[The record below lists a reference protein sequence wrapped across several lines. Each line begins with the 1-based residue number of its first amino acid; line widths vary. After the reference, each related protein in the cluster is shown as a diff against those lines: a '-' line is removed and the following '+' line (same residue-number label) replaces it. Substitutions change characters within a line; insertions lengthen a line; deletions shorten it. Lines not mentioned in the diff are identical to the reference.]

1 MEFGVPKEVRD
12 LEMRVG
18 LTPAGVHDLT
28 QAGHTVYIER
38 GAGSGAGFK
47 DEMYRQNGA
56 QLVYSA
62 AEAYGRADV
71 VVKVTRPFATEHPLF
86 RDQQALLSFFHLA
99 VASPDLY
106 EVLVDRQ
113 ITAIAYEMIQD
124 ADGLYPVLQVQSEV
138 AGRLAPIIAGQLLT
152 QTAGGRGILL
162 SGIPGVPPAVV
173 VIVGAG
179 ILGINA
185 ARAFLGVGTQV
196 TVLDS
201 NIRRLQLLDE
211 LYAGRITTMLAN
223 EYNLQRSVTFADVL
237 VLCVRQP
244 DQRAPVIIT
253 REMVRQMR
261 SAAVLIDFA
270 IDQGGASETSRPTTL
285 RSQTYV
291 EEGIIHHCV
300 PNITALVARTSS
312 HALTN
317 AALPYLLAIGR
328 HGMPAVFRE
337 NHPLAR
343 GVNLFQGRMAHPAMA
358 AALGVPLDNDLPG
371 YVLQGWPE

>member
-18 LTPAGVHDLT
+18 LTPAGVHDLA

-38 GAGSGAGFK
+38 GAGTGAGFK
-47 DEMYRQNGA
+47 DDLYRQNGA

-71 VVKVTRPFATEHPLF
+71 VVKVTRPYATEHRLF
-86 RDQQALLSFFHLA
+86 RDGQAILSFFHLA

-106 EVLVDRQ
+106 EVLVERQ

-124 ADGLYPVLQVQSEV
+124 ADGVYPVLQVQSEV
-138 AGRLAPIIAGQLLT
+138 AGRLAPFVAGQLLM

-179 ILGINA
+179 VLGMNA
-185 ARAFLGVGTQV
+185 ARAFLGVGAQV
-196 TVLDS
+196 TVLD
-201 NIRRLQLLDE
+201 NDIRRLQLLDE
-211 LYAGRITTMLAN
+211 LYAGHITTMLAN
-223 EYNLQRSVTFADVL
+223 EYNLHRSVAFADVL

-244 DQRAPVIIT
+244 EQRAPVIIT

-261 SAAVLIDFA
+261 PTAVLIDFA

-291 EEGIIHHCV
+291 DEDVIHHCV
-300 PNITALVARTSS
+300 PNITAMVARTSS

-317 AALPYLLAIGR
+317 AALPFLLAIGR
-328 HGMPAVFRE
+328 HGMPDVFGE
-337 NHPLAR
+337 HASLAC
-343 GVNLFQGRMAHPAMA
+343 GVNLFQGKIAHPALA
-358 AALGVPLDNDLPG
+358 DALGVPLDDTLLE
-371 YVLQGWPE
+371 YVLSG